1 MSKNGLNDVVV
12 AKEDDHQRYAVVEE
26 ENACNVCNGLE
37 IPSQIKKLVVS
48 CFGQLR
54 VFNSRS
60 LIYDV
65 NSKIPKQCSN
75 CSLYL
80 YSLEN

>member
-37 IPSQIKKLVVS
+37 IPSQIKKSFILLKD
-48 CFGQLR
+48 F
-54 VFNSRS
+54 
-60 LIYDV
+60 
-65 NSKIPKQCSN
+65 SN
-75 CSLYL
+75 
-80 YSLEN
+80 